1 MVVVREGATDAADVV
16 VEAAAAVAAA
26 AEVHLFFE
34 CGPGRR
40 SMWSESEF
48 FVVAAGAARD
58 DVAGSGIA
66 VHPTAEAR
74 GRSH

>member
-1 MVVVREGATDAADVV
+1 MVVVEEEATDVADVV
-16 VEAAAAVAAA
+16 VEAAAAAAAA

-34 CGPGRR
+34 CGHGRR
-40 SMWSESEF
+40 SESEF

-58 DVAGSGIA
+58 DVAGSGTA